1 MTGSSTTDKKT
12 DNKGFYFFCLEGVTF
27 LTWVVFVLCHASGK
41 LKNIHEEQ
49 TFRVVA
55 IIFTVL
61 FIIYTCISLYLF
73 NLFCNLDYENLDFRS
88 SDKTYEKIA
97 KMWLVCFLF
106 GTIFLLCSIPA
117 FIDAIEGISNN
128 HQLVYTNK

>member
-12 DNKGFYFFCLEGVTF
+12 DKKGFYFFCLEVVTF

-61 FIIYTCISLYLF
+61 FIIYTCISLYLS
-73 NLFCNLDYENLDFRS
+73 NLFCNLYFENLNFR

-117 FIDAIEGISNN
+117 FIDAIEGIKNSSK
-128 HQLVYTNK
+128 TT